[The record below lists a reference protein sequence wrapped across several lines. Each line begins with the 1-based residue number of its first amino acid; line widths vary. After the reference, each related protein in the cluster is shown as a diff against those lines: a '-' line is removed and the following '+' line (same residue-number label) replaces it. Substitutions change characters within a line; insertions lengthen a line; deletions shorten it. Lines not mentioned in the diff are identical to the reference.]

1 MRLQARDAGDRPS
14 GHLIRAYVG
23 DGSQW
28 GLEVDYA
35 EERSPLGRRSGP
47 DGLGEPAR
55 HFLLM
60 NGDILTDMNY
70 ADLLKFHIESDAPL
84 TVATNERVHQV
95 DFASSISRRRITS
108 FTRSHRSP
116 TP

>member
-35 EERSPLGRRSGP
+35 EERSPLGTVGP
-47 DGLGEPAR
+47 A
-55 HFLLM
+55 LM
-60 NGDILTDMNY
+60 VLENLPD
-70 ADLLKFHIESDAPL
+70 
-84 TVATNERVHQV
+84 
-95 DFASSISRRRITS
+95 TS
-108 FTRSHRSP
+108 CS
-116 TP
+116 